1 MKNKDII
8 KRNLLALAEKGM
20 IESRVDDGV
29 HVPTE
34 GIFTKNAW
42 LKQGY
47 KVNTCETPLVS
58 IPIYILVPNS
68 TKTEKEPEKKHKM
81 ILVNANFYKFSQV
94 SAINKVA

>member
-1 MKNKDII
+1 MKNQDII
-8 KRNLLALAEKGM
+8 QRNLFALAEKGM
-20 IESRVDDGV
+20 IESRFEDGV
-29 HVPTE
+29 CVPVE

-42 LKQGY
+42 RKQGF
-47 KVNTCETPLVS
+47 KVNSGETPLVS

-81 ILVNANFYKFSQV
+81 ILVTANFYKFSQV